1 MKRFLK
7 FLLILLSLPVLSGL
21 VYLFWLPYVPKLA
34 TENPKTSAILE
45 RRARQAQKAGKKH
58 NPKMIWRNLNQIS
71 PNLVHAVYL
80 AEDDTFYQHHGFD
93 LEQIKIAIKINWEKK
108 KYAYGGSTITQ
119 QLARTL
125 YLSPSKNLL
134 RKAKEALITVWME
147 RSLPKKRIFEIY
159 LNVVEWGDGI
169 YGAEAA
175 AQHYYGKSAAEI
187 TADEAVALAS
197 ILPSP
202 RKWSP
207 HRVTHFMQRRR
218 SNLLSRMKLDGFLT
232 EEEKEAERARILMEM
247 PEEDDFDGSESAPLE
262 ALPPSERNLRE
273 NTTFTPPAVL
283 APESNV
289 PSTTE

>member
-1 MKRFLK
+1 MKRSTRV
-7 FLLILLSLPVLSGL
+7 LLILLSLPVLAGL
-21 VYLFWLPYVPKLA
+21 IYLFWLPYVPKLA

-45 RRARQAQKAGKKH
+45 RRALQAQKAGKKH
-58 NPKMIWRNLNQIS
+58 KPQMIWRNLNQIS

-93 LEQIKIAIKINWEKK
+93 VEQIKIAIKINWEKK

-134 RKAKEALITVWME
+134 RKAKEAIITVWME

-175 AQHYYGKSAAEI
+175 ALHYYGKSAAEI

-207 HRVTHFMQRRR
+207 HRVTNFMQKRR

-232 EEEKEAERARILMEM
+232 EEEKAAERARILMEV
-247 PEEDDFDGSESAPLE
+247 PEEDDFEAPEAPLE
-262 ALPPSERNLRE
+262 ETLPRSEPSLRE
-273 NTTFTPPAVL
+273 PTTFTPPAVL
-283 APESNV
+283 APETNV
-289 PSTTE
+289 PSATE